1 MEALWN
7 ANINKIGVW
16 GLGGVGKST
25 LVNQV
30 AQQARQDK
38 LFNKVLTTLVSQTP
52 DCKRIQAELADMLGM
67 KFEEESEHGRAARL
81 HQRMKDEKTILVIL
95 DDLWAEF
102 DLDKVGIP
110 SPADHHKGCKILL
123 TSRNRDILSS
133 QMGTQKEFL
142 LQHLQEDEAW
152 ILFKNKAGDDTIE
165 SPELQQIAIEVA
177 KLLARL
183 PLALVSVATTF

>member
-1 MEALWN
+1 M
-7 ANINKIGVW
+7 
-16 GLGGVGKST
+16 GKST

-95 DDLWAEF
+95 DDFWAEPDF
-102 DLDKVGIP
+102 DKIGIP
-110 SPADHHKGCKILL
+110 SVYDHKGCKILL
-123 TSRNRDILSS
+123 TSRNRDILSND
-133 QMGTQKEFL
+133 MGTRNEF
-142 LQHLQEDEAW
+142 
-152 ILFKNKAGDDTIE
+152 
-165 SPELQQIAIEVA
+165 
-177 KLLARL
+177 
-183 PLALVSVATTF
+183 